1 MQIGLF
7 GMILMS
13 WCLILAII
21 TKDSLDYWKVAY
33 VTYPTAIYMLPGFY
47 RIYTSTDTT
56 FYVRPNNEKVPVD
69 LCVVLIA
76 IAHLVIAGCIFMSQ
90 VYWLDC
96 LIILFASFFFSID
109 LYWISTMNS
118 YTLRR
123 HYHYKWQ
130 FEPKGDIYS
139 NVIITSK
146 HFWEEDEIIQWT
158 FV

>member
-1 MQIGLF
+1 MMSEMSRRIQKTKDMQIGLF

-21 TKDSLDYWKVAY
+21 TKDSLDYWKV
-33 VTYPTAIYMLPGFY
+33 
-47 RIYTSTDTT
+47 
-56 FYVRPNNEKVPVD
+56 
-69 LCVVLIA
+69 
-76 IAHLVIAGCIFMSQ
+76 
-90 VYWLDC
+90 YWLEC